1 MESQTLPAAAPPC
14 HSLHGANTVTSA
26 LHGQLR
32 HDATSRAELF
42 TLIATHEQ
50 PAVRHA

>member
-1 MESQTLPAAAPPC
+1 MESQTLPTAAPPC

-26 LHGQLR
+26 SHGQLR
-32 HDATSRAELF
+32 HDAASRAEFF
-42 TLIATHEQ
+42 TLIATYGQ